1 MGRWYGLDLRQ
12 RVIAAIDGGMSA
24 RAAAMRFSVAPSTA
38 IRWHAQWR
46 SRGSV
51 APAPQGQPRGSR
63 LDAHA
68 VFLFG
73 LIEGRKDITLYE
85 MVEALEADRDLRV
98 ARSTLWKF
106 LNRHGWT
113 FKKRPRTRA
122 SSSALTSLVGARP
135 GSTRNRIWT
144 RSG

>member
-12 RVIAAIDGGMSA
+12 GVIEAIDGGMSA
-24 RAAAMRFSVAPSTA
+24 RAAARRFAVAPSTA

-63 LDAHA
+63 LDAHES
-68 VFLFG
+68 FLVG
-73 LIEGRKDITLYE
+73 LIEARKDIALHE
-85 MVEALEADRDLRV
+85 MVAALEAERGLRV
-98 ARSTLWKF
+98 GRTTLWKF
-106 LNRHGWT
+106 LNRRGWT
-113 FKKRPRTRA
+113 FKKRLRTRA
-122 SSSALTSLVGARP
+122 NSSARTFSAGAKP